1 MPSPSL
7 QAQIIHD
14 DLNKSCYELAL
25 SLLPASTPRENIMPF
40 NTHPSVVPMLKQ
52 ITPEVVYFEE
62 AAVDNEGRI
71 VDEILSGGGFG
82 RVVIVVGGDD
92 LDGLVSDDDEG
103 QLQKRRGEGK
113 WWGENGAVRSRHG
126 NRLEV
131 VEKWA
136 LEDDWRRR
144 VEED

>member
-25 SLLPASTPRENIMPF
+25 SLLPTSTPRENIMPF

-71 VDEILSGGGFG
+71 VDEILGGGWVG

-92 LDGLVSDDDEG
+92 LDGLVSEDES
-103 QLQKRRGEGK
+103 LQKRRGEGK
-113 WWGENGAVRSRHG
+113 WWGVDGAVRSHHG